1 MKDPLSP
8 CPLCGRRDSVDAQG
22 TLVTVPRFDLP
33 QELTFEAER
42 YLRMAE
48 FGRTLILFNSDHNAF
63 SRIYKLW
70 TDPGPSRLASAT
82 VSIKDLME
90 ALLAGTHNPGIRQ
103 VLQRRLETLTD
114 ALERRLGP
122 NALEFGVAYS
132 VGRGE

>member
-1 MKDPLSP
+1 
-8 CPLCGRRDSVDAQG
+8 
-22 TLVTVPRFDLP
+22 
-33 QELTFEAER
+33 
-42 YLRMAE
+42 MAE